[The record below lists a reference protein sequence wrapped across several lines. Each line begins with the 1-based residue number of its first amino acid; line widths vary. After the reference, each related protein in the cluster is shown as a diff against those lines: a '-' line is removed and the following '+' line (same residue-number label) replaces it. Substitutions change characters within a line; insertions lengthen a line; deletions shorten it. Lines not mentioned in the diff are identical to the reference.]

1 MRCICGQFFLR
12 LAIPQTH
19 VHEHAGFDRAFFGG
33 RSRANRCTY
42 SMGTPV
48 CERHVLKTLSCNL
61 DAQAPEHSLERDSS
75 TVPRSGTAPLPFVA
89 GTELRI
95 NCSNAAISTGSN
107 ASDALA
113 QTQKRAQSQ
122 LHHEGLSANHLC
134 DKQTTSA
141 DTATTFA
148 PSAAHAAVRAKGGL
162 LRRRLRPPEP
172 GCSGA
177 SASSA
182 RPALSRQPEG
192 AVKAARTTPDDAHER
207 TSSATATHAIATRT
221 SADCAKKSALS
232 APPSQA
238 SDSGPVKLEQK
249 PSAKAQPHHM
259 AAGACLR
266 TPAAGAAAAGLEPLH
281 TTVPVQ
287 HHAPPDSAAASGL
300 CIDLTLDNA
309 SPMHP
314 DLHSTRVPGSEKQAG
329 PVASSPDSRRQPGT
343 STAPVPTPEPPGE
356 AGAHKVWDLTLD
368 TKAHP
373 RRRSCNRDSARSAIV
388 KRISASAAA
397 VADYAVPPSASNVQ
411 LDVSPQSPG
420 EAIAA
425 WGAAS
430 KRSARG
436 SGSRSPVSSPSEA
449 RKAQAFVAERAQTCP
464 VDTQRLTA
472 DGRDATGRI
481 VDSATY
487 QRVYGLVPG
496 PCALRSLEW
505 QTSVCEPAPPC
516 KRTAYRAWLKRARAL
531 EAAAAEAAAAETAVE
546 WDAMQL
552 DAHNALLCHDEGLQ
566 SDVAHAH
573 MMSAAP
579 SEQRCDLCDC
589 KVVLQVAS
597 KRKPLCGCVTALHA
611 PWSGGC

>member
-1 MRCICGQFFLR
+1 
-12 LAIPQTH
+12 
-19 VHEHAGFDRAFFGG
+19 
-33 RSRANRCTY
+33 
-42 SMGTPV
+42 MGTQL
-48 CERHVLKTLSCNL
+48 CERDVLKTLSCNL
-61 DAQAPEHSLERDSS
+61 DAQAPEHRLELDSS
-75 TVPRSGTAPLPFVA
+75 AVPRSGAAPLSLVA

-95 NCSNAAISTGSN
+95 NCSNAAVSTGSN

-113 QTQKRAQSQ
+113 QTQKRAHSQ
-122 LHHEGLSANHLC
+122 PHQNGLTDNRLC
-134 DKQTTSA
+134 DKPTTSA
-141 DTATTFA
+141 DTATTIA
-148 PSAAHAAVRAKGGL
+148 PSAAHAAVRSTGGL
-162 LRRRLRPPEP
+162 LRRRLRPPES

-192 AVKAARTTPDDAHER
+192 AVKAARTTSDDAQER
-207 TSSATATHAIATRT
+207 TSSATATHAVATCT

-238 SDSGPVKLEQK
+238 CDRGPVKLEQN
-249 PSAKAQPHHM
+249 PSADAQAHHV

-266 TPAAGAAAAGLEPLH
+266 TPAAGAAAAGLEPVC

-287 HHAPPDSAAASGL
+287 HHAPPGSAAASGL
-300 CIDLTLDNA
+300 CIDLTLDDA
-309 SPMHP
+309 IPMHS
-314 DLHSTRVPGSEKQAG
+314 DLHSTRAPGSEKRAG
-329 PVASSPDSRRQPGT
+329 PVASSPESGRQPGT
-343 STAPVPTPEPPGE
+343 STAPVSPPEPPGE
-356 AGAHKVWDLTLD
+356 AAGAHKVWDLTVD

-373 RRRSCNRDSARSAIV
+373 RRRSRNRDSARAAVV

-397 VADYAVPPSASNVQ
+397 VAEYAVPASASNVQ
-411 LDVSPQSPG
+411 LDVSPQAPG

-449 RKAQAFVAERAQTCP
+449 RRDQASAAVRTQTGP
-464 VDTQRLTA
+464 SDTQRLTA
-472 DGRDATGRI
+472 DGRDTTGRI
-481 VDSATY
+481 VNSATY

-516 KRTAYRAWLKRARAL
+516 KRTDYRAWLKRARAL
-531 EAAAAEAAAAETAVE
+531 EAAAAEAAAAEAAAE

-552 DAHNALLCHDEGLQ
+552 DAHNALLCHEEELH
-566 SDVAHAH
+566 SDAAHAH
-573 MMSAAP
+573 TTSLAPAPQP

-611 PWSGGC
+611 P